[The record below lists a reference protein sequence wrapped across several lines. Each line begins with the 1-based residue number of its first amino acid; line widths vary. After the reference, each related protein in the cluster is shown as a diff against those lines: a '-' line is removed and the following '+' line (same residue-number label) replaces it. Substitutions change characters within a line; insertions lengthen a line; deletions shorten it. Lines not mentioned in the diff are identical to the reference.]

1 MRWAGSA
8 GQGAPSA
15 DVPEGVHV
23 AEPLSDRA
31 VRDALAQ
38 VREPDTAL
46 PITELGMVRGVVVQR
61 RRVQVALAL
70 PLANHPLAGYLR
82 EQVGEALR
90 ALGAGQVDVDVITM
104 GDDDRRDLRTVL
116 QGRQAGRTPFSSA
129 RVIAVSSGKGGVGK
143 SSLSTNLAVTLARRG
158 QRVALIDA
166 DVYGFSIPRMIGI
179 ARRPVIV
186 DELLIPPR
194 AYDVAV
200 ISVALF
206 ASDEQTPI
214 IWRGPMLHKALQQFV
229 TDVYW
234 GTPEVVIIDMPPG
247 TGDVALTM
255 AQILPLSEVVVVTT
269 PQPAAQKVAQRAAY
283 MARKVNLA
291 VSGVIENMSWFTA
304 DDGQRYE
311 LFGAG
316 GGDLLAQQLGVPLL
330 GQVPLIPALR
340 EGADTGQPIVVSE
353 PDGEAARAIGAVAD
367 NLLAATVRRRGLPL
381 LRVT

>member
-1 MRWAGSA
+1 M
-8 GQGAPSA
+8 
-15 DVPEGVHV
+15 
-23 AEPLSDRA
+23 AEPVTDTA
-31 VRDALAQ
+31 VRETLAL
-38 VREPDTAL
+38 VHEPDTGL
-46 PITELGMVRGVVVQR
+46 PITDLGMLRGVVVGR

-70 PLANHPLAGYLR
+70 PLANHPLAGYMR
-82 EQVGEALR
+82 EQVTDAVR
-90 ALGAGQVDVDVITM
+90 ALGVGQVDVDVITM
-104 GDDDRRDLRTVL
+104 SDDDRRALRQTL
-116 QGRQAGRTPFSSA
+116 RPREQQGQPFSTA
-129 RVIAVSSGKGGVGK
+129 RVVAMSSGKGGVGK
-143 SSLSTNLAVTLARRG
+143 SSLSTNLAVMLARRG
-158 QRVALIDA
+158 KRVGLIDA

-179 ARRPVIV
+179 TRRPVIV

-229 TDVYW
+229 NDVYW
-234 GTPEVVIIDMPPG
+234 GTPDVVIIDMPPG

-269 PQPAAQKVAQRAAY
+269 PQPAAQKVAQRTAY

-291 VSGVIENMSWFTA
+291 VSGVIENMSWFTGN
-304 DDGQRYE
+304 DGERYE

-316 GGDLLAQQLGVPLL
+316 GGEMLAQQLEVPLF
-330 GQVPLIPALR
+330 GRVPLVPALR
-340 EGADTGQPIVVSE
+340 EGSDTGQPVVVSE
-353 PDGEAARAIGAVAD
+353 PDGEAAVAIGAVAD
-367 NLLAATVRRRGLPL
+367 ALLAASVRRRGLPL

>member
-1 MRWAGSA
+1 M
-8 GQGAPSA
+8 A
-15 DVPEGVHV
+15 DPV
-23 AEPLSDRA
+23 SDAA
-31 VRDALAQ
+31 VRDALAS
-38 VREPDTAL
+38 VHEPDTGL
-46 PITELGMVRGVVVQR
+46 PVTELGMVRGVVTR
-61 RRVQVALAL
+61 RRGVQVALAL

-82 EQVGEALR
+82 DKVTDAVR
-90 ALGAGQVDVDVITM
+90 ALGVGQVDVDIIAM
-104 GDDDRRDLRTVL
+104 SDDDRRALRRIL
-116 QGRQAGRTPFSSA
+116 EGSGGQRGQPFSGS
-129 RVIAVSSGKGGVGK
+129 RVIAISSGKGGVGK

-158 QRVALIDA
+158 LRVALIDA

-179 ARRPVIV
+179 TRRPVIV

-194 AYDVAV
+194 AHDVSV

-234 GTPEVVIIDMPPG
+234 GIPEIVIIDMPPG

-304 DDGQRYE
+304 NDGERYE

-316 GGDLLAQQLGVPLL
+316 GGDMLAQQLEVPLL
-330 GQVPLIPALR
+330 GQVPLVPALR
-340 EGADTGQPIVVSE
+340 EGSDTGQPIVVTE
-353 PDGEAARAIGAVAD
+353 PEGEAAAAIDAVAD
-367 NLLAATVRRRGLPL
+367 ALLAASVRRRGLPL

>member
-1 MRWAGSA
+1 VTEQATSGT
-8 GQGAPSA
+8 G
-15 DVPEGVHV
+15 GVTD
-23 AEPLSDRA
+23 AA
-31 VRDALAQ
+31 VREALAT
-38 VREPDTAL
+38 VHEPDTGL
-46 PITELGMVRGVVVQR
+46 PVTQLGMVRGVVTGR
-61 RRVQVALAL
+61 RKVQVALAL

-82 EQVGEALR
+82 EKVTEAVG
-90 ALGAGQVDVDVITM
+90 ALGIARVEVDIITM
-104 GDDDRRDLRTVL
+104 GDDDRHALRQVL
-116 QGRQAGRTPFSSA
+116 QPSGQEGQPFSTS
-129 RVIAVSSGKGGVGK
+129 RVVAVSSGKGGVGK
-143 SSLSTNLAVTLARRG
+143 SSLSTNLAISLVGRG

-166 DVYGFSIPRMIGI
+166 DVYGFSVPRMIGI
-179 ARRPVIV
+179 TRRPVIV
-186 DELLIPPR
+186 DGLLIPPR
-194 AYDVAV
+194 AHDVAV

-234 GTPEVVIIDMPPG
+234 GAPDIVIIDMPPG

-304 DDGQRYE
+304 NDGERYE
-311 LFGAG
+311 LFGSG
-316 GGDLLAQQLGVPLL
+316 GGEMLAQQLEVPLL
-330 GQVPLIPALR
+330 GQVPLLPALR
-340 EGADTGQPIVVSE
+340 EGSDTGQPIVTSE

>member
-1 MRWAGSA
+1 LNRSVDATTLITGAGE
-8 GQGAPSA
+8 GLDVA
-15 DVPEGVHV
+15 DPV
-23 AEPLSDRA
+23 SDAA
-31 VRDALAQ
+31 VRDALAS
-38 VREPDTAL
+38 VHEPDTGL
-46 PITELGMVRGVVVQR
+46 PVTELGMVRGIVARR

-82 EQVGEALR
+82 DKVTDAVR
-90 ALGAGQVDVDVITM
+90 ALGVGQVDVDIIAM
-104 GDDDRRDLRTVL
+104 NDDDRRALRRIL
-116 QGRQAGRTPFSSA
+116 EGSPGRQGQPFSGS
-129 RVIAVSSGKGGVGK
+129 RVIAISSGKGGVGK

-158 QRVALIDA
+158 RRVALIDA

-179 ARRPVIV
+179 TRRPVIV

-194 AYDVAV
+194 AHDVAV

-234 GTPEVVIIDMPPG
+234 GEPEIVIIDMPPG

-304 DDGQRYE
+304 NDGERYE

-316 GGDLLAQQLGVPLL
+316 GGDMLAQQLEVPLL
-330 GQVPLIPALR
+330 GQVPLVPALR
-340 EGADTGQPIVVSE
+340 EGSDTGQPIVLSE
-353 PDGEAARAIGAVAD
+353 PDGEAAAAIGAVAD
-367 NLLAATVRRRGLPL
+367 ALVAATVRRRGLPL

>member
-1 MRWAGSA
+1 V
-8 GQGAPSA
+8 A
-15 DVPEGVHV
+15 DPV
-23 AEPLSDRA
+23 SDAA
-31 VRDALAQ
+31 VRDALAS
-38 VREPDTAL
+38 VHEPDTGL
-46 PITELGMVRGVVVQR
+46 PVTELGMVRGIVARR

-82 EQVGEALR
+82 DKVTDAVR
-90 ALGAGQVDVDVITM
+90 ALGVGQVDVDIIAM
-104 GDDDRRDLRTVL
+104 NDDDRRALRRIL
-116 QGRQAGRTPFSSA
+116 EGSPGRQGQPFSGS
-129 RVIAVSSGKGGVGK
+129 RVIAISSGKGGVGK

-158 QRVALIDA
+158 RRVALIDA
-166 DVYGFSIPRMIGI
+166 DVYGFSIPRMIGLT
-179 ARRPVIV
+179 RRPVIV

-194 AYDVAV
+194 AHDVSV

-234 GTPEVVIIDMPPG
+234 GDPEIVIIDMPPG

-304 DDGQRYE
+304 NDGERYE

-316 GGDLLAQQLGVPLL
+316 GGDMLAQQLEVPLL
-330 GQVPLIPALR
+330 GQVPLVPALR
-340 EGADTGQPIVVSE
+340 EGSDTGQPIVLSE
-353 PDGEAARAIGAVAD
+353 PDGEAAAAIGAVAD
-367 NLLAATVRRRGLPL
+367 ALVAATVRRRGLPL

>member
-1 MRWAGSA
+1 M
-8 GQGAPSA
+8 A
-15 DVPEGVHV
+15 D
-23 AEPLSDRA
+23 AITDTA
-31 VRDALAQ
+31 VREALAS
-38 VREPDTAL
+38 VHEPDTDL
-46 PITELGMVRGVVVQR
+46 PITDLGMVRGIVAGT

-70 PLANHPLAGYLR
+70 PLAGHPLGSYLR
-82 EQVGEALR
+82 EKVTEAVR
-90 ALGAGQVDVDVITM
+90 PLGATRIDVDLITM
-104 GDDDRRDLRTVL
+104 SDDDRRALRHTL
-116 QGRQAGRTPFSSA
+116 QPPDRQRQPFSSS
-129 RVIAVSSGKGGVGK
+129 RVIAISSGKGGVGK
-143 SSLSTNLAVTLARRG
+143 SSLSVNLAVTLARRG

-194 AYDVAV
+194 AHEVAV

-234 GTPEVVIIDMPPG
+234 GTPDLVVIDMPPG

-291 VSGVIENMSWFTA
+291 VSGVIENMSWFTGN
-304 DDGQRYE
+304 DGERYE

-316 GGDLLAQQLGVPLL
+316 GGDMLAQQLEVPLL
-330 GQVPLIPALR
+330 GQVPLVPALR
-340 EGADTGQPIVVSE
+340 EGSDTGQPIVVSD

-367 NLLAATVRRRGLPL
+367 ALLAAPVRRRSLPL

>member
-1 MRWAGSA
+1 LNRSVDATTLITGAGE
-8 GQGAPSA
+8 GLDVA
-15 DVPEGVHV
+15 DPV
-23 AEPLSDRA
+23 SDAA
-31 VRDALAQ
+31 VRDALAS
-38 VREPDTAL
+38 VHEPDTGL
-46 PITELGMVRGVVVQR
+46 PVTELGMVRGIVARR

-82 EQVGEALR
+82 DKVTDAVR
-90 ALGAGQVDVDVITM
+90 ALGVGQVDVDIIAM
-104 GDDDRRDLRTVL
+104 NDDDRRALRRIL
-116 QGRQAGRTPFSSA
+116 EGSPGRQGQPFSGS
-129 RVIAVSSGKGGVGK
+129 RVIAISSGKGGVGK

-158 QRVALIDA
+158 RRVALIDA
-166 DVYGFSIPRMIGI
+166 DVYGFSIPRMIGLT
-179 ARRPVIV
+179 RRPVIV

-194 AYDVAV
+194 AHDVSV

-234 GTPEVVIIDMPPG
+234 GDPEIVIIDMPPG

-304 DDGQRYE
+304 NDGERYE

-316 GGDLLAQQLGVPLL
+316 GGDMLAQQLEVPLL
-330 GQVPLIPALR
+330 GQVPLVPALR
-340 EGADTGQPIVVSE
+340 EGSDTGQPIVLSE
-353 PDGEAARAIGAVAD
+353 PDGEAAAAIGAVAD
-367 NLLAATVRRRGLPL
+367 ALVAATVRRRGLPL

>member
-1 MRWAGSA
+1 VG
-8 GQGAPSA
+8 
-15 DVPEGVHV
+15 
-23 AEPLSDRA
+23 EPLSDAA
-31 VRDALAQ
+31 VREALAS
-38 VREPDTAL
+38 VREPDTGL
-46 PITELGMVRGVVVQR
+46 PITELGMVRAVVVRR

-70 PLANHPLAGYLR
+70 PLANHPLAPYLR
-82 EQVGEALR
+82 EKVSDTVR
-90 ALGAGQVDVDVITM
+90 SLGVGQVDVDVITM
-104 GDDDRRDLRTVL
+104 SDDDRRTLRVTL
-116 QGRQAGRTPFSSA
+116 QGPQEQTGQPFSRS
-129 RVIAVSSGKGGVGK
+129 RVVAVSSGKGGVGK
-143 SSLSTNLAVTLARRG
+143 SSLSVNLAVMLARRG
-158 QRVALIDA
+158 RRVALIDA
-166 DVYGFSIPRMIGI
+166 DVYGFSIPRMIGLT
-179 ARRPVIV
+179 RRPVIV

-194 AYDVAV
+194 AHDVSV

-234 GTPEVVIIDMPPG
+234 GSPDVVIIDMPPG

-304 DDGQRYE
+304 NDGERYE

-316 GGDLLAQQLGVPLL
+316 GGDMLAQQLEVPLL

-340 EGADTGQPIVVSE
+340 EGSDTGQPIVVTE
-353 PDGEAARAIGAVAD
+353 PDGEAARAIGDVAD
-367 NLLAATVRRRGLPL
+367 KLLAATVRRRSLPL

>member
-1 MRWAGSA
+1 VFTRR
-8 GQGAPSA
+8 QGHDVA
-15 DVPEGVHV
+15 DAV
-23 AEPLSDRA
+23 SDA
-31 VRDALAQ
+31 TVREALAT
-38 VREPDTAL
+38 VREPDTGL
-46 PITELGMVRGVVVQR
+46 PITELGMVRGVVVGR

-70 PLANHPLAGYLR
+70 PLAGHPLAGYLR
-82 EQVGEALR
+82 EKVAEAVGALD
-90 ALGAGQVDVDVITM
+90 AGKVDVDIITM
-104 GDDDRRDLRTVL
+104 SDDDRRALRRTL
-116 QGRQAGRTPFSSA
+116 QPPDQRGQPFSAS
-129 RVIAVSSGKGGVGK
+129 RVIAISSGKGGVGK
-143 SSLSTNLAVTLARRG
+143 SSLSVNLAVTLARRG
-158 QRVALIDA
+158 RRIALIDA

-194 AYDVAV
+194 AHDVAV

-234 GTPEVVIIDMPPG
+234 GTPDIVIIDMPPG

-304 DDGQRYE
+304 NDGERYE

-316 GGDLLAQQLGVPLL
+316 GGDMLAQQLEVPLL
-330 GQVPLIPALR
+330 GQVPLVPALR
-340 EGADTGQPIVVSE
+340 EGSDTGHPIVISE
-353 PDGEAARAIGAVAD
+353 PDGEAALAITAVAD
-367 NLLAATVRRRGLPL
+367 ALLAAPVRRRSLPL

>member
-1 MRWAGSA
+1 LNRSVDATTLITGAGE
-8 GQGAPSA
+8 GLDVA
-15 DVPEGVHV
+15 DPV
-23 AEPLSDRA
+23 SDAA
-31 VRDALAQ
+31 VRDALAS
-38 VREPDTAL
+38 VHEPDTGL
-46 PITELGMVRGVVVQR
+46 PVTELGMVRGIVARR

-82 EQVGEALR
+82 DKVTDAVR
-90 ALGAGQVDVDVITM
+90 ALGVGQVDVDIIAM
-104 GDDDRRDLRTVL
+104 NDDDRRALRRIL
-116 QGRQAGRTPFSSA
+116 EGSPGRQGQPFSGS
-129 RVIAVSSGKGGVGK
+129 RVIAISSGKGGVGK

-158 QRVALIDA
+158 RRVALIDA
-166 DVYGFSIPRMIGI
+166 DVYGFSIPRMIGLT
-179 ARRPVIV
+179 RRPVIV

-194 AYDVAV
+194 AHDVSV

-234 GTPEVVIIDMPPG
+234 GDPEIVIIDMPPG

-304 DDGQRYE
+304 NDGERYE

-316 GGDLLAQQLGVPLL
+316 GGDMLAQQLEVPLL
-330 GQVPLIPALR
+330 GQVPLVPALR
-340 EGADTGQPIVVSE
+340 EGSDTGQPIVLSE
-353 PDGEAARAIGAVAD
+353 PDGEAAAAIGAVAD
-367 NLLAATVRRRGLPL
+367 ALVAATVRRRGLPV

>member
-1 MRWAGSA
+1 VFADLPLRRMRSVDARE
-8 GQGAPSA
+8 GQNVA
-15 DVPEGVHV
+15 DPV
-23 AEPLSDRA
+23 SDAA
-31 VRDALAQ
+31 VRDALAS
-38 VREPDTAL
+38 VHEPDTGL
-46 PITELGMVRGVVVQR
+46 PVTELGMVRGIVARR

-82 EQVGEALR
+82 DKVTDAVR
-90 ALGAGQVDVDVITM
+90 ALGVGQVDVDIIAM
-104 GDDDRRDLRTVL
+104 NDDDRRALRRIL
-116 QGRQAGRTPFSSA
+116 EGSHGRQGQPFSGS
-129 RVIAVSSGKGGVGK
+129 RVIAISSGKGGVGK

-158 QRVALIDA
+158 RRVALIDA
-166 DVYGFSIPRMIGI
+166 DVYGFSIPRMIGLT
-179 ARRPVIV
+179 RRPVIV

-194 AYDVAV
+194 AHDVSV

-234 GTPEVVIIDMPPG
+234 GDPEIVIIDMPPG

-304 DDGQRYE
+304 NDGERYE

-316 GGDLLAQQLGVPLL
+316 GGDMLAQQLEVPLL
-330 GQVPLIPALR
+330 GQVPLVPALR
-340 EGADTGQPIVVSE
+340 EGSDTGQPIVLSE
-353 PDGEAARAIGAVAD
+353 PDGEAAAAIGAVAD
-367 NLLAATVRRRGLPL
+367 ALVAATVRRRGLPL

>member
-1 MRWAGSA
+1 LNRSVDATTLITGAGE
-8 GQGAPSA
+8 GLDVA
-15 DVPEGVHV
+15 DPV
-23 AEPLSDRA
+23 SDAA
-31 VRDALAQ
+31 VRDALAS
-38 VREPDTAL
+38 VHEPDTGL
-46 PITELGMVRGVVVQR
+46 PVTELGMVRGIVARR

-82 EQVGEALR
+82 DKVTDAVR
-90 ALGAGQVDVDVITM
+90 ALGVGQVDVDIIAM
-104 GDDDRRDLRTVL
+104 NDDDRRALRRIL
-116 QGRQAGRTPFSSA
+116 EGSPGRQGQPFSGS
-129 RVIAVSSGKGGVGK
+129 RVIAISSGKGGVGK

-158 QRVALIDA
+158 RRVALIDA

-179 ARRPVIV
+179 TRRPVIV

-194 AYDVAV
+194 AHDVSV

-234 GTPEVVIIDMPPG
+234 GKPEIVFIDMPPG

-304 DDGQRYE
+304 NDGERYE

-316 GGDLLAQQLGVPLL
+316 GGDMLAQQLEVPLL
-330 GQVPLIPALR
+330 GQVPLVPALR
-340 EGADTGQPIVVSE
+340 EGSDTGQPIVVSE
-353 PDGEAARAIGAVAD
+353 PDGEAAAAIGAVAD
-367 NLLAATVRRRGLPL
+367 ALVAATVRRRGLPL

>member
-1 MRWAGSA
+1 M
-8 GQGAPSA
+8 A
-15 DVPEGVHV
+15 DPV
-23 AEPLSDRA
+23 SDAA
-31 VRDALAQ
+31 VRDVLAS
-38 VREPDTAL
+38 VLEPDTGL
-46 PITELGMVRGVVVQR
+46 PITDLGMVRGVVVRR

-70 PLANHPLAGYLR
+70 PLANHPLAPYLR
-82 EQVGEALR
+82 EKVGEAVR
-90 ALGAGQVDVDVITM
+90 PLGADRVDVDVIAM
-104 GDDDRRDLRTVL
+104 NDDDRRALRRTL
-116 QGRQAGRTPFSSA
+116 LGPSEQQGQPFSRS
-129 RVIAVSSGKGGVGK
+129 RVVAVSSGKGGVGK
-143 SSLSTNLAVTLARRG
+143 SSLSVNLAVAIAQRG

-166 DVYGFSIPRMIGI
+166 DVYGFSIPRMIGLT
-179 ARRPVIV
+179 RRPVIV

-194 AYDVAV
+194 AHDVAV

-229 TDVYW
+229 SDVYW
-234 GTPEVVIIDMPPG
+234 GTPDLVIIDMPPG

-304 DDGQRYE
+304 NDGERYE

-316 GGDLLAQQLGVPLL
+316 GGDMLAQQLDVPLL
-330 GQVPLIPALR
+330 GQVPLVPALR
-340 EGADTGQPIVVSE
+340 EGSDTGQPIVISE
-353 PDGEAARAIGAVAD
+353 PGGEAAQAIAAVAD
-367 NLLAATVRRRGLPL
+367 SLLAATVRRRGLPL